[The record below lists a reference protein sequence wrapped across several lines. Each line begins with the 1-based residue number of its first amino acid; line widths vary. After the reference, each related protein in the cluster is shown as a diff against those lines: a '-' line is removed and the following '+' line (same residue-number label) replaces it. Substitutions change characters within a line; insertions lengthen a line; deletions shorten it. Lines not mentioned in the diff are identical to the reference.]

1 MKLKRLTLVTL
12 LIFAMTTFIVGC
24 SDEKE
29 KETPTT
35 ETTEIATTTKEP
47 ETTTEEITT
56 EEPTTEYVYIG
67 EELIVYSGFKDY
79 FDGLIL
85 EKGDVI
91 YINEIVPEESSE
103 YDGVR
108 GSLANSLLIA
118 FKMDEEDKVLKDK
131 YWIEGAYMPE
141 IPYSDNY
148 TIEYTGEKIKFVFA
162 ENYYDSVCFDVMPV
176 E

>member
-56 EEPTTEYVYIG
+56 EEPTTEYVYVG
-67 EELIVYSGFKDY
+67 EEFWIRNELKYY

-85 EKGDVI
+85 EKGDII
-91 YINEIVPEESSE
+91 YINELFPGESSE
-103 YDGVR
+103 YDGDR
-108 GSLANSLLIA
+108 GSVANTLLIL
-118 FKMDEEDKVLKDK
+118 FEMEDERTILKDK
-131 YWIEGAYMPE
+131 YWIEGAYVPE

-148 TIEYTGEKIKFVFA
+148 IIEYAGEKIKFVFV
-162 ENYYDSVCFDVMPV
+162 ENYDDGGLFDVMPV